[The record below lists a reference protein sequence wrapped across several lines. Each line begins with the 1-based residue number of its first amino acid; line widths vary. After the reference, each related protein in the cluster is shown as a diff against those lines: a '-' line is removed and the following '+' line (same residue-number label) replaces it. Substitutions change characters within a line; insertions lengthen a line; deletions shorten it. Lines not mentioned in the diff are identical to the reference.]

1 MADLLKRVKREDKQ
15 ISLRDD
21 GKKGKL
27 DKEEL
32 VKRDLLKKRRNFLNE
47 VDQIDYILRV
57 KFNTESLG

>member
-1 MADLLKRVKREDKQ
+1 MADVRLPKREDKQ
-15 ISLRDD
+15 ISLRDAE
-21 GKKGKL
+21 KKGKL

-57 KFNTESLG
+57 KFNIESLG